1 MPSSWTKNQIA
12 TRATEIQGNTQNV
25 AKAEYWLD
33 AILREYALS
42 YRLPELQKQH
52 SAAIGDGTETIAYPS
67 DYAFLLIDPRLRTVG
82 KLVDSGGSASGLFLA
97 GTGVRSGLDHSTT
110 GKGAPVE
117 VGDDRLNSRWILH
130 PISNIAGTVYLEYQ
144 HVPATAAT
152 GETVWFADE
161 MALMEAVLFMAE
173 RYERGSLVVVSA
185 AAKEAAKALYLRS
198 PARAQMWVMGSVGS
212 DLDPRVFR

>member
-1 MPSSWTKNQIA
+1 MPSSWTKNLIA

-97 GTGVRSGLDHSTT
+97 GT
-110 GKGAPVE
+110 
-117 VGDDRLNSRWILH
+117 
-130 PISNIAGTVYLEYQ
+130 VYLEYQ